1 MAQLTSYCLLLPA
14 SCLCCGT
21 RTSRQARKR
30 RDLAHITEASLA
42 LLDLIFPRHII
53 EYMTR
58 EASSRPQEDTANI
71 TPPAAAA
78 AAAVMTPAA
87 HQSLGQSLA
96 AAGAKPA
103 AATLCLGTLKS
114 VGDFR
119 HLTTHHEQVS

>member
-1 MAQLTSYCLLLPA
+1 MLVLRHQDITSSKEEA
-14 SCLCCGT
+14 
-21 RTSRQARKR
+21 